1 MKKRSQIISLIGIIL
16 ILISGI
22 PVTRAL
28 NFQNTNAKAVSQKAP
43 ASQKISKTFKTAA
56 FNQVKL
62 DTDRSSLKFI
72 VGEDF
77 HVTVSGKLKSR
88 ITDTKVTVDNNQLT
102 IYDKP
107 VKHHNY
113 GGYLVTVTVPDRN
126 TIQKISGTCNLSD
139 LSFNDLA
146 IPYIDLKAQYGDVV
160 MNHVDSK
167 NVHLNQ
173 KYGDLK
179 INNSLVENGTVS
191 LDVGDVIITNSQFMI
206 NAALGKKGNCK
217 YGDVKISNSVMTGDS
232 SFSLING
239 DFSMTNAHKMS
250 YKLSTKLK
258 RKIKVNN
265 RSYSKHYSKILK
277 NKPLLKVTNKNGYIK
292 IDWIQ
297 KAMNII
303 QKQHCNR
310 IYRLV

>member
-1 MKKRSQIISLIGIIL
+1 MKKISKLFISLFLIVALLFIGIKV
-16 ILISGI
+16 S
-22 PVTRAL
+22 
-28 NFQNTNAKAVSQKAP
+28 NNKQSAKVASQKAP
-43 ASQKISKTFKTAA
+43 TSQEVSKTFKTAA
-56 FNQVKL
+56 FDQVKL

-126 TIQKISGTCNLSD
+126 TIKKISGTCNLSD

-179 INNSLVENGTVS
+179 INNSLVENGTVG

-250 YKLSTKLK
+250 YKLSTELK

-265 RSYSKHYSKILK
+265 QSYSRYYSKILK

-292 IDWIQ
+292 I
-297 KAMNII
+297 K
-303 QKQHCNR
+303 
-310 IYRLV
+310 